1 MVLKLPPRQLT
12 TRRDRANGSASCN
25 PSPGQ
30 QWAYSIQSGPQIKVA
45 GTNLCLD
52 AGHNPRSGS
61 KLRVE
66 RCNGSASQNWY
77 VANTGLWILNDRGSD
92 YLCADITGG
101 SRAPGTGLQLHTC
114 AENNPNQQFYPGF
127 CWDHTCIM

>member
-1 MVLKLPPRQLT
+1 M
-12 TRRDRANGSASCN
+12 
-25 PSPGQ
+25 
-30 QWAYSIQSGPQIKVA
+30 A